1 MMFRGEF
8 LGPDAEAAQLRLLR
22 AGAQLD
28 DSEEATWDWTL
39 TFLEASE
46 TNLTAPRLLISQNR
60 KLRFGAQTPINP
72 AFLHGF

>member
-1 MMFRGEF
+1 MILGEF
-8 LGPDAEAAQLRLLR
+8 LGPDAEASQLRLLR

-46 TNLTAPRLLISQNR
+46 TNLTALRQEISASTAPFRPLLGPKS
-60 KLRFGAQTPINP
+60 P
-72 AFLHGF
+72 